1 MRGLFKGSLLSSSL
15 KPLLNSIWNI
25 GLPTISSISFT
36 KKHSHVSSHF
46 HFDVTN
52 YSMHR
57 RRIFVAMYLKSHLQ
71 SHHPCIAYKLHWIS
85 FCKQLEFL
93 KNQGLKPIFECAI
106 RAMYPFI
113 KKKWI
118 EIKTMIY
125 ELKTILE
132 TKKIRVDCID
142 KSNAICIKTF
152 QIKLAKVVTFNEG
165 KGG

>member
-1 MRGLFKGSLLSSSL
+1 VRGLFKGSLLSSSL
-15 KPLLNSIWNI
+15 KPLSNSIWNI

-36 KKHSHVSSHF
+36 KKHSYVSSHF

-52 YSMHR
+52 YSMHHR
-57 RRIFVAMYLKSHLQ
+57 RDIYSNHYLKSHLQ

-106 RAMYPFI
+106 WAMYSFI

-118 EIKTMIY
+118 GIKKSWTMIY

-132 TKKIRVDCID
+132 TKKSELI
-142 KSNAICIKTF
+142 ALIKVMQF
-152 QIKLAKVVTFNEG
+152 ILKYFK
-165 KGG
+165 